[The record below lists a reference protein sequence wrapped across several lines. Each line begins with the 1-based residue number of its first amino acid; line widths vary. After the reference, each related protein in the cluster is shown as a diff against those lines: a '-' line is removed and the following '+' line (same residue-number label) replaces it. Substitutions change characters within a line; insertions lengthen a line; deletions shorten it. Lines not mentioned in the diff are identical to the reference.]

1 MAPIPTSVKYVFWS
15 FKTQQLKYMK
25 EQAKETKNSTP
36 EQILLIFSCYF
47 ETPLN
52 MLSVVN

>member
-25 EQAKETKNSTP
+25 EQAKETKNGHTRTDSA
-36 EQILLIFSCYF
+36 YF
-47 ETPLN
+47 
-52 MLSVVN
+52 